1 MTEIGHLGE
10 QFVAQWL
17 KSQGWLILQ
26 ERWRSRWG
34 EIDLIARSSR
44 IKMLAFVEVKTRSG
58 GNWDEG
64 GQLAVN
70 FTKQRKICLTA
81 NLFLAQY
88 PRLAELPCRFDVAL
102 VSYQRS
108 RSSSEK
114 DSSLINLK
122 MGQPFWKD
130 GYQFMLQDYLESAFE
145 G

>member
-44 IKMLAFVEVKTRSG
+44 IEMLAFVEVKTRSR

-70 FTKQRKICLTA
+70 STKQRKIYLTA

-88 PRLAELPCRFDVAL
+88 PLFADLPCRFDLAL
-102 VSYQRS
+102 VHYQKS
-108 RSSSEK
+108 PLITEK
-114 DSSLINLK
+114 DSRLINLK
-122 MGQPFWKD
+122 IGQPFVTQ
-130 GYQFMLQDYLESAFE
+130 GYQFILKDYLESAFE
-145 G
+145 V

>member
-10 QFVAQWL
+10 RFVADWL

-44 IKMLAFVEVKTRSG
+44 IDMLAFVEVKTRSG

-70 FTKQRKICLTA
+70 LTKQRKICLTA

-88 PRLAELPCRFDVAL
+88 PRLSELPCRFDVAL
-102 VSYQRS
+102 VSYRRS
-108 RSSSEK
+108 PSSTEK
-114 DSSLINLK
+114 DSRLPDLK
-122 MGQPFWKD
+122 IGQPFVTQ
-130 GYQFMLQDYLESAFE
+130 GYQFILKDYLESAFE
-145 G
+145 V

>member
-1 MTEIGHLGE
+1 
-10 QFVAQWL
+10 
-17 KSQGWLILQ
+17 
-26 ERWRSRWG
+26 
-34 EIDLIARSSR
+34 
-44 IKMLAFVEVKTRSG
+44 MLAFVEVKTRSG

-70 FTKQRKICLTA
+70 LTKQRKICLTA

-88 PRLAELPCRFDVAL
+88 PRLSELPCRFDVAL

-108 RSSSEK
+108 RSPMEK
-114 DSSLINLK
+114 DSSLTNLK

-130 GYQFMLQDYLESAFE
+130 GYQFILQDYLESAFE

>member
-17 KSQGWLILQ
+17 KSQGWIILQ

-34 EIDLIARSSR
+34 EIDLIARSR
-44 IKMLAFVEVKTRSG
+44 GTEMLAFVEVKTRSR

-70 FTKQRKICLTA
+70 FSKQRKICLTA

-88 PRLAELPCRFDVAL
+88 PIFADFPCRFDVAL
-102 VSYQRS
+102 VSYQRK
-108 RSSSEK
+108 RSSTEK
-114 DSSLINLK
+114 ESQVSDLK
-122 MGQPFWKD
+122 KGQPFWKE
-130 GYQFMLQDYLESAFE
+130 GYQLILQDYLESAFE

>member
-17 KSQGWLILQ
+17 KNQGWVILE

-44 IKMLAFVEVKTRSG
+44 MEMLAFVEVKTRSR

-70 FTKQRKICLTA
+70 ISKQRKICLTA
-81 NLFLAQY
+81 SLFLAKY
-88 PRLAELPCRFDVAL
+88 PALADFPCRFDVAL
-102 VSYQRS
+102 VHYQRS
-108 RSSSEK
+108 NPQKESQPNDLEIGK
-114 DSSLINLK
+114 
-122 MGQPFWKD
+122 PFWKQ
-130 GYQFMLQDYLESAFE
+130 GYQFILQDYLESAFE
-145 G
+145 A